1 MRGFDNSRGEEKN
14 AAARDRRAKRSRTTF
29 PWIDFGAL
37 VARHNQSRGPAA
49 TSASALEPIKNM
61 SSVLCRTAV
70 VPARASVAPRAAEAR
85 AAVTSTATRPT
96 TRTAVTFPSARV
108 IRDVS
113 VRMGRKGMLADLMDD
128 GNDAAGDP
136 IAKVVTKCPC
146 GSGKEYATCC
156 QPHHDGTA
164 TAEALTPEAIV
175 RARFSAYVKNV
186 PKYIVASTHPDSK
199 DMRRK
204 DDPAEARE
212 QLEKDAEATMKKV
225 NFTSLRVKATKEG
238 DGETFVTY
246 EVSYK
251 GAGKKNRGGIKT
263 LAERSR
269 YKKAD
274 GEFKYFD
281 ALPLNSSSDMNAVGQ
296 I

>member
-1 MRGFDNSRGEEKN
+1 MSRPSRDQVRETLAASLRGYD
-14 AAARDRRAKRSRTTF
+14 A
-29 PWIDFGAL
+29 P
-37 VARHNQSRGPAA
+37 VARHDRSHGPAA
-49 TSASALEPIKNM
+49 TSASNLESIKNM
-61 SSVLCRTAV
+61 SSVICRTAV
-70 VPARASVAPRAAEAR
+70 VPAVASVAPRAAEAR
-85 AAVTSTATRPT
+85 AAVTSANIIP
-96 TRTAVTFPSARV
+96 RTAVTFPSTRV

-113 VRMGRKGMLADLMDD
+113 VRMGRKGMLADLMDG
-128 GNDAAGDP
+128 GNDSAGDP
-136 IAKVVTKCPC
+136 VAKVDPKCPC
-146 GSGKEYATCC
+146 GSGKEYASCC

-164 TAEALTPEAIV
+164 PAEAVTPEAIV

-199 DMRRK
+199 DMKRA

-212 QLEKDAEATMKKV
+212 QLEKDAAATMKKV

-251 GAGKKNRGGIKT
+251 GAGKKNRGGTKT

-274 GEFKYFD
+274 GAFKYFD
-281 ALPLNSSSDMNAVGQ
+281 ALPLNASSDMNAVGQ

>member
-1 MRGFDNSRGEEKN
+1 MSRPSRDQVRETLAASLRGYD
-14 AAARDRRAKRSRTTF
+14 A
-29 PWIDFGAL
+29 P
-37 VARHNQSRGPAA
+37 VARHDRSHGPAE
-49 TSASALEPIKNM
+49 TSASNLESIKNM
-61 SSVLCRTAV
+61 SSVICRTAV

-85 AAVTSTATRPT
+85 AAVTSAAKCPKP
-96 TRTAVTFPSARV
+96 RTAVTVTFPSARA

-128 GNDAAGDP
+128 GTDTAGDP
-136 IAKVVTKCPC
+136 VAKVVTKCPC
-146 GSGKEYATCC
+146 GSGEEYASCC

-164 TAEALTPEAIV
+164 PADAVTPEAIV
-175 RARFSAYVKNV
+175 RARFSAYVKNL

-199 DMRRK
+199 DMKRK

-212 QLEKDAEATMKKV
+212 QLEKDADATMKKV
-225 NFTSLRVKATKEG
+225 NFTSLRVKSTKEN

-251 GAGKKNRGGIKT
+251 GAGKKNRGGTKT

>member
-1 MRGFDNSRGEEKN
+1 MPVRQRKGLLRLLWTPSR
-14 AAARDRRAKRSRTTF
+14 RRRARR
-29 PWIDFGAL
+29 L
-37 VARHNQSRGPAA
+37 NH
-49 TSASALEPIKNM
+49 
-61 SSVLCRTAV
+61 
-70 VPARASVAPRAAEAR
+70 
-85 AAVTSTATRPT
+85 
-96 TRTAVTFPSARV
+96 
-108 IRDVS
+108 
-113 VRMGRKGMLADLMDD
+113 
-128 GNDAAGDP
+128 
-136 IAKVVTKCPC
+136 
-146 GSGKEYATCC
+146 
-156 QPHHDGTA
+156 
-164 TAEALTPEAIV
+164 PEAIV

-199 DMRRK
+199 DMKRK

-212 QLEKDAEATMKKV
+212 QLEKDADATMQKV
-225 NFTSLRVKATKEG
+225 QFKSLRVKGTKEG

-251 GAGKKNRGGIKT
+251 AAGKKNRGGTKT

-269 YKKAD
+269 YKMAD

>member
-1 MRGFDNSRGEEKN
+1 MSRPSRDQVRETLAASLRGYD
-14 AAARDRRAKRSRTTF
+14 A
-29 PWIDFGAL
+29 P
-37 VARHNQSRGPAA
+37 VARHDRSHGPAE
-49 TSASALEPIKNM
+49 TSASNLESIKNM
-61 SSVLCRTAV
+61 SSVICRTAV

-85 AAVTSTATRPT
+85 AAVTSAAKCPKP
-96 TRTAVTFPSARV
+96 RTAVTVTFPSARA

-113 VRMGRKGMLADLMDD
+113 VRMGRKGMLADLMDG
-128 GNDAAGDP
+128 GNDSAGDP
-136 IAKVVTKCPC
+136 VAKVDPKCPC
-146 GSGKEYATCC
+146 GSGEEYASCC

-164 TAEALTPEAIV
+164 PAEAVTPEAIV

-199 DMRRK
+199 DMKRA

-212 QLEKDAEATMKKV
+212 QLEKDAAATMKKV
-225 NFTSLRVKATKEG
+225 NFTSLRVKSTKEN

-251 GAGKKNRGGIKT
+251 GAGKKNRGGTKT

-274 GEFKYFD
+274 GAFKYFD
-281 ALPLNSSSDMNAVGQ
+281 ALPLNASSDMNAVGQ

>member
-1 MRGFDNSRGEEKN
+1 MSR
-14 AAARDRRAKRSRTTF
+14 A
-29 PWIDFGAL
+29 I
-37 VARHNQSRGPAA
+37 
-49 TSASALEPIKNM
+49 
-61 SSVLCRTAV
+61 CRTVV
-70 VPARASVAPRAAEAR
+70 VPARGSVASRATQPARGVFSGAKSLLIEPRN
-85 AAVTSTATRPT
+85 AVTL
-96 TRTAVTFPSARV
+96 VSAHGRH
-108 IRDVS
+108 RDVS
-113 VRMGRKGMLADLMDD
+113 VCMGRKGMLADLMDD
-128 GNDAAGDP
+128 GTDSTGD
-136 IAKVVTKCPC
+136 AKVDPRCPC
-146 GSGKEYATCC
+146 GSGKDYSVCC
-156 QPHHDGTA
+156 GPHHDGA
-164 TAEALTPEAIV
+164 APADSITPEAIV

-199 DMRRK
+199 DMKRK

-212 QLEKDAEATMKKV
+212 QLEKDADATMKKV
-225 NFTSLRVKATKEG
+225 QFTSLRVKGTKEG

-251 GAGKKNRGGIKT
+251 AAGKKNRGGTKT

-269 YKKAD
+269 YKMAD

>member
-1 MRGFDNSRGEEKN
+1 MSRPSRDQVRETLAASLRGYD
-14 AAARDRRAKRSRTTF
+14 A
-29 PWIDFGAL
+29 P
-37 VARHNQSRGPAA
+37 VARHDRSHGPAE
-49 TSASALEPIKNM
+49 TSASNLESIKNM
-61 SSVLCRTAV
+61 SSVICRTAV

-85 AAVTSTATRPT
+85 AAVTSAAKCPKP
-96 TRTAVTFPSARV
+96 RTAVTVTFPSARA

-128 GNDAAGDP
+128 GTDTAGDP
-136 IAKVVTKCPC
+136 VAKVVTKCPC
-146 GSGKEYATCC
+146 GSGEEYASCC

-225 NFTSLRVKATKEG
+225 NFTSLRVKSTKEN

-251 GAGKKNRGGIKT
+251 GAGKKNRGGTKT

-274 GEFKYFD
+274 GAFKYFD
-281 ALPLNSSSDMNAVGQ
+281 ALPLNASSDMNAVGQ

>member
-1 MRGFDNSRGEEKN
+1 M
-14 AAARDRRAKRSRTTF
+14 
-29 PWIDFGAL
+29 
-37 VARHNQSRGPAA
+37 ARHNQSHGPGA
-49 TSASALEPIKNM
+49 TFASNLEPTKNM
-61 SSVLCRTAV
+61 SSVICRTAV

-85 AAVTSTATRPT
+85 AAVMTSANICPKP
-96 TRTAVTFPSARV
+96 RTAVTFPSARV

-113 VRMGRKGMLADLMDD
+113 VRMGRKGMLADLMDG
-128 GNDAAGDP
+128 GNDSAGDP
-136 IAKVVTKCPC
+136 VAKVDPKCPC
-146 GSGKEYATCC
+146 GSGKEYASCC

-164 TAEALTPEAIV
+164 PAEAVTPEAIV

-199 DMRRK
+199 DMKRA

-212 QLEKDAEATMKKV
+212 QLEKDAAATMKKV

-251 GAGKKNRGGIKT
+251 GAGKKNRGGTKT

-274 GEFKYFD
+274 GAFKYFD
-281 ALPLNSSSDMNAVGQ
+281 ALPLNASSDMNAVGQ

>member
-1 MRGFDNSRGEEKN
+1 
-14 AAARDRRAKRSRTTF
+14 
-29 PWIDFGAL
+29 
-37 VARHNQSRGPAA
+37 
-49 TSASALEPIKNM
+49 
-61 SSVLCRTAV
+61 
-70 VPARASVAPRAAEAR
+70 
-85 AAVTSTATRPT
+85 
-96 TRTAVTFPSARV
+96 
-108 IRDVS
+108 
-113 VRMGRKGMLADLMDD
+113 MGRKGMLAELLDD
-128 GNDAAGDP
+128 GTDSAGD
-136 IAKVVTKCPC
+136 AKVDPRCPC
-146 GSGKEYATCC
+146 GSGKDYSVCC
-156 QPHHDGTA
+156 GPHHDGA
-164 TAEALTPEAIV
+164 APADSITPEAIV

-199 DMRRK
+199 DMKRK

-212 QLEKDAEATMKKV
+212 QLEKDAAATMQKV
-225 NFTSLRVKATKEG
+225 QFKSLRVKGTKEG

-251 GAGKKNRGGIKT
+251 AAGKKNRGGTKT

-269 YKKAD
+269 YKMAN

>member
-1 MRGFDNSRGEEKN
+1 
-14 AAARDRRAKRSRTTF
+14 
-29 PWIDFGAL
+29 
-37 VARHNQSRGPAA
+37 
-49 TSASALEPIKNM
+49 M
-61 SSVLCRTAV
+61 SSVICRTAV

-128 GNDAAGDP
+128 GTDTAGDP
-136 IAKVVTKCPC
+136 VAKVVTKCPC
-146 GSGKEYATCC
+146 GSGEEYASCC

-164 TAEALTPEAIV
+164 PADAVTPEAIV
-175 RARFSAYVKNV
+175 RARFSAYVKNL

-199 DMRRK
+199 DMKRK

-225 NFTSLRVKATKEG
+225 NFTSLRVKSTKEN

-251 GAGKKNRGGIKT
+251 GAGKKNRGGTKT

>member
-1 MRGFDNSRGEEKN
+1 M
-14 AAARDRRAKRSRTTF
+14 
-29 PWIDFGAL
+29 
-37 VARHNQSRGPAA
+37 ARHNQSHGTGA
-49 TSASALEPIKNM
+49 TFASNLEPTKDM
-61 SSVLCRTAV
+61 SSVICRTAV
-70 VPARASVAPRAAEAR
+70 VPARASVAPRAACEAR
-85 AAVTSTATRPT
+85 AAVTSANIPKP
-96 TRTAVTFPSARV
+96 RTAVTFPSTRV

-113 VRMGRKGMLADLMDD
+113 VRMGRKGMLADLMDG
-128 GNDAAGDP
+128 GNDSAGDP
-136 IAKVVTKCPC
+136 VAKVDPKCPC
-146 GSGKEYATCC
+146 GSGKEYASCC

-164 TAEALTPEAIV
+164 PAEAVTPEAIV

-199 DMRRK
+199 DMKRA

-212 QLEKDAEATMKKV
+212 QLEKDAAATMKKV

-251 GAGKKNRGGIKT
+251 GAGKKNRGGTKT

-274 GEFKYFD
+274 GAFKYFD
-281 ALPLNSSSDMNAVGQ
+281 ALPLNASSDMNAVGQ